1 MTEGNVSQFPGQR
14 SLPSDG
20 GGNGGNGIEKR
31 LRDVELDVREIRTSL
46 QHVST
51 KEDIQRVKVWALS
64 GVIAGMGLAAG
75 IALGLARLLSG

>member
-14 SLPSDG
+14 SLPSD